1 MSGFLS
7 SSSSIEITD
16 KVISH
21 CDSVLKHTITDV
33 TRLAELETLGRLV
46 SSLERFVNGYASI
59 EDESLDTDDEILN
72 WVFTEV
78 PSDFCSAIWLLASG
92 FYKASASSL
101 RNALDIATASLYFQL
116 RQNSN
121 KTSGYNI
128 FYAQWDRGARQTPNW
143 GEMKPYISAHPSV
156 VRFKLHTNIDPV
168 ELVYSH
174 FKYLCSFTH
183 TSAYTPEG
191 DPVTAINMTGVAPA
205 FDAIY
210 FARGCDLTRRTVSL
224 IAILWQVAFP
234 SIIGSLP
241 LGPVSAEAYVSLFP
255 PPIGPLALQHR

>member
-1 MSGFLS
+1 MPGYLLS
-7 SSSSIEITD
+7 SSTIEITD

-21 CDSVLKHTITDV
+21 CDSVLKHTITDS
-33 TRLAELETLGRLV
+33 TRMAELETLGRLV
-46 SSLERFVNGYASI
+46 SSLERFVRGYVSI
-59 EDESLDTDDEILN
+59 DDESISTDDEILN

-116 RQNSN
+116 RENS
-121 KTSGYNI
+121 KTTSGYNI
-128 FYAQWDRGARQTPNW
+128 FYAEWDRGDRQTPNW

-156 VRFKLHTNIDPV
+156 ARFKLQTGVDPV
-168 ELVYSH
+168 EVIYNH
-174 FKYLCSFTH
+174 FKYLCSYTH

-191 DPVTAINMTGVAPA
+191 DAVTAINMTGVAPE

-210 FARGCDLTRRTVSL
+210 FSRGCDLTRRTVSL

-234 SIIGSLP
+234 SIVGSSP